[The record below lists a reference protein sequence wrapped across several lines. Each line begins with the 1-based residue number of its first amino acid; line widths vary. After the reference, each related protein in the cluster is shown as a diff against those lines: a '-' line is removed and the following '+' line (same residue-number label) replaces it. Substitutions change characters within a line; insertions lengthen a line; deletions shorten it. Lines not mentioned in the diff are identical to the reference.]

1 MGKVRVAIVGEPER
15 RCPHAD
21 VQHCPLYIAAH
32 GGPAAAFMC
41 LVGDWSQGCAVDRGE
56 MKYGEAL
63 AAAATADPLMI
74 ARALESERARRAN
87 AQRRRNMLAA
97 GLRP

>member
-1 MGKVRVAIVGEPER
+1 MAAERVTIVGEPER
-15 RCPHAD
+15 RCPHAA
-21 VQHCPLYIAAH
+21 VQHCPLYIASH
-32 GGPAAAFMC
+32 GGPAGALGC
-41 LVGDWSQGCAVDRGE
+41 CWGDWSQGCAVDRGE

-63 AAAATADPLMI
+63 AAVATADPLMV
-74 ARALESERARRAN
+74 ARALESERARRAD